1 MNYGIF
7 VSNLTRRPLKISK
20 STPPGD
26 KARRIIRRA
35 KNYAPGNVKKIPDIF
50 FQKPLQSVKKCVI
63 IDTAIYPRAKFIIG
77 ECQ

>member
-1 MNYGIF
+1 MNFGIF

-35 KNYAPGNVKKIPDIF
+35 KNYAPGNVKKIPDVF
-50 FQKPLQSVKKCVI
+50 FKSPCNLLKSVL
-63 IDTAIYPRAKFIIG
+63 
-77 ECQ
+77 